1 MANQCSSYKCV
12 LPVVPSPESPWFCH
26 IYCDGSVEKLELKA
40 LKESVKEMGNL
51 QDSGKKAPL

>member
-1 MANQCSSYKCV
+1 MV
-12 LPVVPSPESPWFCH
+12 LPHLV
-26 IYCDGSVEKLELKA
+26 CDGSVEKLELKA